1 MIYLEKSVLNSKFLV
16 DQEVPQDKK
25 LYLRKDK
32 IQFIS
37 IKDVLEDRNKKYM
50 NKDNGQKEPPKSLLK
65 RLKTRVIEISNDI
78 MDSSIKPY

>member
-1 MIYLEKSVLNSKFLV
+1 M
-16 DQEVPQDKK
+16 PQDKK

-65 RLKTRVIEISNDI
+65 RLKTRVIEF
-78 MDSSIKPY
+78 

>member
-1 MIYLEKSVLNSKFLV
+1 MIYLEKSVLNSKYLV
-16 DQEVPQDKK
+16 DQEVAQDKK

-50 NKDNGQKEPPKSLLK
+50 SKDNG
-65 RLKTRVIEISNDI
+65 
-78 MDSSIKPY
+78 

>member
-1 MIYLEKSVLNSKFLV
+1 LEKSVLNSKYLV

-65 RLKTRVIEISNDI
+65 RLKTRVIEF
-78 MDSSIKPY
+78 